1 MIGALPK
8 KIKLWVA
15 LLILGVVAWWG
26 LSGRSIVVQSIH
38 SMTFARIKLN
48 SPLLVGLFK
57 DTCPM
62 VISRTNQVVGTAD
75 LLQTLFE
82 SPTALIP
89 LTKDGTFLLVFDFDV
104 ENVLSVID
112 CNNPNDGKETPHPRL
127 KWIYK
132 SATIQIREPTLAE
145 IDEAIGC
152 LSNLSV
158 YKQRQAIGYSLFLNR
173 RLNVISNDIAEAREY
188 YRPGGWRRGN

>member
-1 MIGALPK
+1 MISALPK
-8 KIKLWVA
+8 NIKLWVG
-15 LLILGVVAWWG
+15 LLILSVVAWWG
-26 LSGRSIVVQSIH
+26 LSGRSIAVQSIR

-57 DTCPM
+57 DTCTM
-62 VISRTNQVVGTAD
+62 VISCTNQVVGTAD
-75 LLQTLFE
+75 LLQTWIE

-89 LTKDGTFLLVFDFDV
+89 LTKDGTFLLVFDFDT

-112 CNNPNDGKETPHPRL
+112 CNDPNDGKEKNHPRL

-145 IDEAIGC
+145 IDEAISC
-152 LSNLSV
+152 LSSLSA
-158 YKQRQAIGYSLFLNR
+158 YKQRQAIGHSLCMNM

-188 YRPGGWRRGN
+188 YRPGDWRRGN